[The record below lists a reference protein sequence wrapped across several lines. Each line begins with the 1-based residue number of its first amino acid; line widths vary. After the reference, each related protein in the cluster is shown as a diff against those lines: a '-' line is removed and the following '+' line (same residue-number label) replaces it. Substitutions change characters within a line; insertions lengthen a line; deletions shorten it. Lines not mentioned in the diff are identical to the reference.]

1 MPLKDT
7 VKAIVVSMSMLSFLV
22 FPTGCAAQNQSQGT
36 GSPPVQ
42 APANQNSVKQPDRD
56 TNETTS
62 KKKPVQTPGQVV
74 SDPKQADAPKIPH
87 SAKDNSKCLNCH
99 KDGIK
104 GAQKTPH
111 PERVK
116 CLDCHTK

>member
-62 KKKPVQTPGQVV
+62 KKNLYKHLVRSFLTLNKRMPQRFHI
-74 SDPKQADAPKIPH
+74 APRTIRN
-87 SAKDNSKCLNCH
+87 A
-99 KDGIK
+99 
-104 GAQKTPH
+104 
-111 PERVK
+111 
-116 CLDCHTK
+116 